1 MKTKFNGFE
10 VINDRYGMTIHVV
23 AGDIDLFLPID
34 GDERM
39 RFALVVLDG
48 LEPGELAEAARHIA
62 SEKGR

>member
-39 RFALVVLDG
+39 RFALAV